1 MENEHEE
8 YTPEVI
14 IQESPGGHWNIWSDG
29 CKIDDGPYRR
39 AGDAQEFANANG
51 WIVNAVLKHEPE
63 REQKHALH
71 KPRDGKWY
79 DPPTQ

>member
-1 MENEHEE
+1 MEQEHEE

-39 AGDAQEFANANG
+39 ASDAQEFCNANG

-63 REQKHALH
+63 REQKHVNR
-71 KPRDGKWY
+71 KPRDGLYY
-79 DPPTQ
+79 DPPEQ

>member
-1 MENEHEE
+1 MTEEHYE
-8 YTPEVI
+8 PEII

-39 AGDAQEFANANG
+39 AADAQEFCKENG
-51 WIVNAVLKHEPE
+51 WKVTAIKKHEPE
-63 REQKHALH
+63 RPQKHALR
-71 KPRDGKWY
+71 KPRDGLYY